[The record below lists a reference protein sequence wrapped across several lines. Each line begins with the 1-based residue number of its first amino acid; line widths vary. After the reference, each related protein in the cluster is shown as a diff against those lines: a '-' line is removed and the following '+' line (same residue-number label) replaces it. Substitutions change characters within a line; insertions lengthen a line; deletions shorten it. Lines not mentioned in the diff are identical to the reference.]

1 MRYCKY
7 LSVEKLE
14 GSEDGV
20 QLPRYAFVED
30 RNGVL
35 WATLPMQAPQ
45 EDLTSRLHG
54 TVAAAAL
61 APGFVPTPLSS
72 LHLLPPVAPSKI
84 LCVGRN
90 YREHAAE
97 LGNEAPKEPLLFLK
111 PPSALLGPRGSIR
124 MPDLSQRVDYEGEL
138 GIVIGRRCRKIGPGE
153 DVRPYIRGYVCVND
167 VTARDL
173 QKSDSQWTRGKG
185 FDSFCPVGPIVSDEI
200 DPCGFEDTAA
210 GPVTVTT
217 RLNGVMKQ
225 QGSTRDFIFPIPE
238 LLRYI
243 AACMTLEPG
252 DLIPTGTP
260 AGVGAVQPGDRI
272 QVEIDGLGVLENE
285 FSRE

>member
-7 LSVEKLE
+7 LSSESGTPLSRYALVEK
-14 GSEDGV
+14 
-20 QLPRYAFVED
+20 

-45 EDLTSRLHG
+45 EDLTSRILG
-54 TVAAAAL
+54 GVPVPTL
-61 APGFVPTPLSS
+61 AIDFEPTPLSD
-72 LHLLPPVAPSKI
+72 LHLLPPVTPSKI

-90 YREHAAE
+90 YRDHAAE
-97 LGNEAPKEPLLFLK
+97 LGNDVPTEPLLFLK
-111 PPSALLGPRGSIR
+111 PPSSLLGSMGTIR
-124 MPDLSQRVDYEGEL
+124 MPAISQRVDYEGEL
-138 GIVIGRRCRKIGPGE
+138 GIVIGRRCYKIGPDE

-167 VTARDL
+167 VTARDI

-185 FDSFCPVGPIVSDEI
+185 FDTFCPVGPIVSDEI
-200 DPCGFEDTAA
+200 DPCG
-210 GPVTVTT
+210 GSPVTVTT
-217 RLNGVMKQ
+217 RLNGVVKQ
-225 QGSTRDFIFPIPE
+225 QGSTRDLIFPISD

-243 AACMTLEPG
+243 TATMTLEPG

-272 QVEIDGLGVLENE
+272 QVEVDSLGVLENQFAAE
-285 FSRE
+285 

>member
-7 LSVEKLE
+7 LSSESGTPLSRYALVEK
-14 GSEDGV
+14 
-20 QLPRYAFVED
+20 

-45 EDLTSRLHG
+45 EDLTSRILG
-54 TVAAAAL
+54 GVPVPTL
-61 APGFVPTPLSS
+61 AIDFEPTPLSD
-72 LHLLPPVAPSKI
+72 LHLLPPVTPSKI

-90 YREHAAE
+90 YRDHAAE
-97 LGNEAPKEPLLFLK
+97 LGNDVPTEPLLFLK
-111 PPSALLGPRGSIR
+111 PPSSLLGPKGTIR
-124 MPDLSQRVDYEGEL
+124 MPAISQRIDYEGEL
-138 GIVIGRRCRKIGPGE
+138 GIVIGRRCYKIGPDE

-167 VTARDL
+167 VTARDI

-185 FDSFCPVGPIVSDEI
+185 FDTFCPVGPIVSDEI
-200 DPCGFEDTAA
+200 DPCGFEGKA
-210 GPVTVTT
+210 GSPVTVVT
-217 RLNGVMKQ
+217 RLNGAIKQ
-225 QGSTRDFIFPIPE
+225 QGSTRDLIFPIAE

-243 AACMTLEPG
+243 TATMTLEPG

-272 QVEIDGLGVLENE
+272 QVEVDGLGVLENQ
-285 FSRE
+285 FAAQ